1 MNTTALMDSLREM
14 SLAAK
19 TLVALTLGLGL
30 YWLVQ
35 WWQYPPAVEYDNLQY
50 IQLLRTAVSS
60 KRSDWVEKV
69 EGVVHDRFDSGELSE
84 RERAHFDQV
93 IALADAKQWDAANR
107 ACFDFEAAQLNRRRS
122 LPPSLDS
129 HSHDHDH
136 DHH

>member
-1 MNTTALMDSLREM
+1 MNTTGLVDSVREM

-19 TLVALTLGLGL
+19 ALAALVIGIGL
-30 YWLVQ
+30 YWLVK
-35 WWQYPPAVEYDNLQY
+35 WWQYPPAVEFDNLKY

-69 EGVVHDRFDSGELSE
+69 ESVVHDRFDSGKMSP
-84 RERAHFDQV
+84 RERVHFDQV

-122 LPPSLDS
+122 APPSPES
-129 HSHDHDH
+129 HSHDHNH
-136 DHH
+136 P